1 MVEQRTVNARVVGSS
16 PTCGA
21 NFFSNN
27 LQPRLGETALWVECE
42 LYGRVFG
49 GAGVE
54 KVIVTVGNVNVC
66 VDCLGQNK
74 EQMGKLD

>member
-1 MVEQRTVNARVVGSS
+1 
-16 PTCGA
+16 
-21 NFFSNN
+21 
-27 LQPRLGETALWVECE
+27 
-42 LYGRVFG
+42 
-49 GAGVE
+49 VE